1 MLRPDV
7 RSGSEA
13 DITNGPSNVR
23 FTRESRPLSSVVPG
37 LTVTSTDNSRDFSL
51 TRTIVQPPCLL
62 VAKSAVTFSLRGI
75 VWPDRLRRQFRHH
88 RRIAL
93 PKRRCRFRELR
104 YVEFRWSSHR
114 NKGRRF
120 SEWRVDF
127 NAPSANRWGWTVGVG
142 TEWALAENWSVV
154 GKWDYLNFGTQTL
167 TFTDPSLGSTQVG
180 VKQHINEL
188 KLGINYRF
196 GNRLP

>member
-7 RSGSEA
+7 RSGSKA

-104 YVEFRWSSHR
+104 YVQFRWSSHR
-114 NKGRRF
+114 NKRRRF
-120 SEWRVDF
+120 SEWRGRFQCSVGEPLGLD
-127 NAPSANRWGWTVGVG
+127 SWRGHGVGVSRKLVSCRG
-142 TEWALAENWSVV
+142 V
-154 GKWDYLNFGTQTL
+154 GLFEFWHSDFDIY
-167 TFTDPSLGSTQVG
+167 
-180 VKQHINEL
+180 
-188 KLGINYRF
+188 
-196 GNRLP
+196 